1 MQRRR
6 RFKQTETLERR
17 LLKEARRLREEARLL
32 PPGFARE
39 VALRKARQTETAAQ
53 LTDWLH
59 SPGLKAPK

>member
-39 VALRKARQTETAAQ
+39 VALRKAR
-53 LTDWLH
+53 
-59 SPGLKAPK
+59 